1 MSNAKHETLAE
12 IVADM
17 RKDIAEGTVG
27 IWSDFG
33 GEIARSYADRIEVAH
48 RCFYDKYKEHT
59 DELNREIL
67 VLKREKEMHDTY
79 FCGYDPEEALVAQC
93 STCRFFQK
101 KYSHCKLHDSLTN
114 AKYKCSGW
122 KFKTNKEC
130 ADEYNAS
137 RNHEVAEL
145 RAENAR
151 LRAALKPV
159 LDIVM
164 DSATSDLSMEMAIME
179 CKRIY
184 NEYEIDRAIDE
195 KEGDTK

>member
-1 MSNAKHETLAE
+1 MSNDNQET
-12 IVADM
+12 VADVV
-17 RKDIAEGTVG
+17 AEKEA
-27 IWSDFG
+27 
-33 GEIARSYADRIEVAH
+33 EIARLEA
-48 RCFYDKYKEHT
+48 
-59 DELNREIL
+59 
-67 VLKREKEMHDTY
+67 
-79 FCGYDPEEALVAQC
+79 ALVA
-93 STCRFFQK
+93 S
-101 KYSHCKLHDSLTN
+101 N
-114 AKYKCSGW
+114 
-122 KFKTNKEC
+122 
-130 ADEYNAS
+130 DELALARSNSSAMYHRLNS
-137 RNHEVAEL
+137 ENIRIFEMDREKIHGL

>member
-1 MSNAKHETLAE
+1 MSNDNQET
-12 IVADM
+12 VADVV
-17 RKDIAEGTVG
+17 AEKEA
-27 IWSDFG
+27 
-33 GEIARSYADRIEVAH
+33 EIARLVA
-48 RCFYDKYKEHT
+48 
-59 DELNREIL
+59 
-67 VLKREKEMHDTY
+67 
-79 FCGYDPEEALVAQC
+79 ALVA
-93 STCRFFQK
+93 S
-101 KYSHCKLHDSLTN
+101 N
-114 AKYKCSGW
+114 
-122 KFKTNKEC
+122 
-130 ADEYNAS
+130 DELALARSNSSAMYHRLNS
-137 RNHEVAEL
+137 ENIRIFEMDREKIHGL

>member
-1 MSNAKHETLAE
+1 MRDKIQMS
-12 IVADM
+12 
-17 RKDIAEGTVG
+17 
-27 IWSDFG
+27 
-33 GEIARSYADRIEVAH
+33 
-48 RCFYDKYKEHT
+48 
-59 DELNREIL
+59 
-67 VLKREKEMHDTY
+67 DTY
-79 FCGYDPEEALVAQC
+79 FCGYDPEEVLVVQC
-93 STCRFFQK
+93 STCRFFNK
-101 KYSHCKLHDSLTN
+101 KHSHCTLNDSLTN

-130 ADEYNAS
+130 ADEYKDEIN
-137 RNHEVAEL
+137 REFEKL

-195 KEGDTK
+195 NEGGAK